1 MRVQITYC
9 GAWNFLPQASSLAA
23 RIQEELGVE
32 AELIRGGNGIFDV
45 VVDGKRIFSK
55 DAVGRFPEDEEILA
69 KLRSW

>member
-1 MRVQITYC
+1 M
-9 GAWNFLPQASSLAA
+9 AA

-69 KLRSW
+69 KLRS